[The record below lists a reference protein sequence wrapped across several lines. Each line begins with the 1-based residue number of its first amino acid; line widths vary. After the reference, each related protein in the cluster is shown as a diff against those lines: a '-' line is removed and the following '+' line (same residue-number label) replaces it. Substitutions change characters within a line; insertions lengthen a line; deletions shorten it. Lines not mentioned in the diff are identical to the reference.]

1 MPSNQ
6 RIDFKYNSDGIRT
19 YKYFIDNTERYYYQ
33 HDYMLEG
40 STIVGEK
47 VNYFSYYNGSWTKYK
62 YYYYDENGS
71 PIGMGYEGKDYYFQK
86 NILGDIE
93 AIYQGST
100 KVVQYT
106 YDAWGNVLSVT
117 GTLAS
122 TIGQENPFRYR
133 GYYYDTETGLYYLQS
148 RYYDPQVG
156 RFLNADDSSYIGAS
170 GSVLSFNLYAYCEN
184 NVIMYNDY
192 TGSILGPITATFF
205 GKIIVTSIVALL
217 GITLVVNSAS
227 NNRSSI
233 LDRHVRAPSF
243 DDWLSEFSGFFQG
256 YAPKTSVQANSIKN
270 SMLNVIANIKNPPSY
285 KSPRELHHIVAK
297 KSSHAEPARKILL
310 NDDVDIKINS
320 VANTVWLK
328 TVMHRRLHTYQY
340 YGWVNSVVI
349 RAYNLANNIKHLKYS
364 YVSNALSNIKT
375 VLMGIEISC

>member
-1 MPSNQ
+1 LGGAYHNLNTLAWNGRQLSSIAMPSNQ
-6 RIDFKYNSDGIRT
+6 RIDFRYNSDGIRT

-156 RFLNADDSSYIGAS
+156 RFINADEPVLVGAT
-170 GSVLSFNLYAYCEN
+170 GSMLGCNLYSYCEN
-184 NVIMYNDY
+184 NPVMNIDP
-192 TGSILGPITATFF
+192 TGNLYISYS
-205 GKIIVTSIVALL
+205 KISW
-217 GITLVVNSAS
+217 
-227 NNRSSI
+227 
-233 LDRHVRAPSF
+233 SF
-243 DDWLSEFSGFFQG
+243 NL
-256 YAPKTSVQANSIKN
+256 IKN
-270 SMLNVIANIKNPPSY
+270 VLRAFNWSGGWKVLASIISPYIGVITSWISALPVIGVVLFSYIVLNVGV
-285 KSPRELHHIVAK
+285 VATALA
-297 KSSHAEPARKILL
+297 SAYFQRKG
-310 NDDVDIKINS
+310 VDIYFKWILRYK
-320 VANTVWLK
+320 V
-328 TVMHRRLHTYQY
+328 R
-340 YGWVNSVVI
+340 
-349 RAYNLANNIKHLKYS
+349 
-364 YVSNALSNIKT
+364 
-375 VLMGIEISC
+375 